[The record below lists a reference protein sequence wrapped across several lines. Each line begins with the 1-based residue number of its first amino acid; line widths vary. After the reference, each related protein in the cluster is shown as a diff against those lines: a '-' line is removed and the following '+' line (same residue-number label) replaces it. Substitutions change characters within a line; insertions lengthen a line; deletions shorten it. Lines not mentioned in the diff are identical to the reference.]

1 MGRHWGYCRVAP
13 TRIALQGCPSPARL
27 ALPPN
32 GAPTY
37 VIVFTSSSTK
47 PAICSFPRSEGSS
60 QRWQKSCIQRL
71 RWMTLTQSHLVKSQ
85 HSSGKCAYISVIQ
98 PRSKVVK
105 SLRTGIRLDSILSLH
120 FFNASARTCYPHDL
134 GATRWLHF
142 SKNHPPHQDVFTLY
156 HKSPILLRH
165 VLFPRL
171 DSCIMLPQD
180 FKFLEPISV
189 STNLK
194 YLIEVL
200 IQFANALLPLSL
212 FTFLL
217 FLQKDLGRL
226 LDSPNI
232 FIGTNWSLA
241 ITSLLIL
248 GSSTFSVVLAQ
259 YPLLRR
265 RNLSTYFERYY
276 RNV

>member
-1 MGRHWGYCRVAP
+1 
-13 TRIALQGCPSPARL
+13 
-27 ALPPN
+27 
-32 GAPTY
+32 
-37 VIVFTSSSTK
+37 
-47 PAICSFPRSEGSS
+47 
-60 QRWQKSCIQRL
+60 
-71 RWMTLTQSHLVKSQ
+71 MTLTQSHLVKSQ

-105 SLRTGIRLDSILSLH
+105 SLRTEIRLDSILSLH

-248 GSSTFSVVLAQ
+248 VYWMSPKVSESANYRLLWYGITLIVVLLFDLTIMILEFNDDPATECVRTQ
-259 YPLLRR
+259 VTLLILFLTTIFVNIKMFLWLKPDL
-265 RNLSTYFERYY
+265 RNNSSFT
-276 RNV
+276 